1 MTDTRLRWLR
11 ANLADHV
18 KNSSAEKR
26 RQAVLAAC
34 SQAVEHSALTDPIAS
49 SVLSRL
55 RAGGQVD
62 DLARLRLNRLVDAWD
77 EEAWKEVDN
86 THTGD
91 LSVHAA
97 RFNKARAA
105 NALVYA
111 LEHES
116 PNQDSWLAAAEAIY
130 EALVCLDDDP
140 KGDALTQKID
150 KILL

>member
-1 MTDTRLRWLR
+1 MTDTRLRLLS
-11 ANLADHV
+11 ADLADGL

-26 RQAVLAAC
+26 QQAVLAAC
-34 SQAVEHSALTDPIAS
+34 SQAVEHSALTDPIALS
-49 SVLSRL
+49 ILSRL
-55 RAGGQVD
+55 RTGGEID

-91 LSVHAA
+91 LAVHAA

-111 LEHES
+111 VEHES
-116 PNQDSWLAAAEAIY
+116 VTQDPWLAAAEAIY

-140 KGDALTQKID
+140 KGDELTDVIN
-150 KILL
+150 KILS

>member
-1 MTDTRLRWLR
+1 VTDTRLRWLS
-11 ANLADHV
+11 ADLADRV

-34 SQAVEHSALTDPIAS
+34 SQAVEYSALTDPITS

-116 PNQDSWLAAAEAIY
+116 PNKDSWLAAAEAIY